1 MVIELKSQG
10 EEEAL
15 EDQPPEERLPPQ
27 AERDCRVPPRPYA
40 ARAEAMMHAETEKRL
55 REEDDDEQGW
65 ELVKKSTSSYEVL
78 GTLPSSFF
86 FVLFLHTSSH
96 WLYLTHDTISIL
108 SLRSGPHAVSPFT
121 QL

>member
-15 EDQPPEERLPPQ
+15 EDQPPEERN
-27 AERDCRVPPRPYA
+27 CRVPPRP
-40 ARAEAMMHAETEKRL
+40 RAEAMMHAETEKRL

-86 FVLFLHTSSH
+86 FVLFLRVSCRY
-96 WLYLTHDTISIL
+96 WLCLTPGAVCVL

>member
-10 EEEAL
+10 EEEAP
-15 EDQPPEERLPPQ
+15 EDQPPE
-27 AERDCRVPPRPYA
+27 ERDCRVPPRP
-40 ARAEAMMHAETEKRL
+40 RAEAMMHVETEKRL